1 MSMLAIG
8 WEPEIRGVLTVIIA
22 VVVLCGSIY
31 MIMATNM
38 GARLA
43 FLVVLAA
50 LVRLVDA
57 HGHHVVDLRHRP
69 EGPRPDVGRGAR
81 ARRCC
86 RTRRPCTRAG
96 VLDTLPDIPADAT
109 FPEEAELVAEQLLLE
124 GWEILDTSSAE
135 FGQVQAQA
143 SVFLEEEG
151 AFAAGEFEILEV
163 FDIGGDRYPKVN
175 ESLDFFAFFHE
186 PHYVLAEAAPI
197 EQVRTEPGRAPVP
210 PTIDDDAQRQ
220 YVYMIRDAGAIRQPA
235 MVLTIGGG
243 AIFLALCYLLHRRE
257 RFLRRNL
264 AMPATPVARAKAA
277 ESADAPSADD
287 KETVSV

>member
-1 MSMLAIG
+1 MAMLAIA

-31 MIMATNM
+31 LIMATNM

-43 FLVVLAA
+43 FLVALAGLFGWLFLMGITWWIYGIGLKGPDPTWAEVPGKTVLQDTQA
-50 LVRLVDA
+50 LY
-57 HGHHVVDLRHRP
+57 
-69 EGPRPDVGRGAR
+69 
-81 ARRCC
+81 
-86 RTRRPCTRAG
+86 TAG
-96 VLDTLPDIPADAT
+96 VLETLPDVPADAT

-124 GWEILDTSSAE
+124 GWDILDTSSAE

-151 AFAAGEFEILEV
+151 AFAAGEFQILEV

-220 YVYMIRDAGAIRQPA
+220 YVYMIRDAGNIRQPA

-257 RFLRRNL
+257 RFMRRNL

-277 ESADAPSADD
+277 ESADEPSAE
-287 KETVSV
+287 KEAVSV

>member
-1 MSMLAIG
+1 MSMLAIA
-8 WEPEIRGVLTVIIA
+8 WENEIRGLLTVIIA

-43 FLVVLAA
+43 FLVALAGLFGWLMLMGLTWWIYGIGLKGPDPTWQAVPGKTVLQDTQA
-50 LVRLVDA
+50 LY
-57 HGHHVVDLRHRP
+57 
-69 EGPRPDVGRGAR
+69 
-81 ARRCC
+81 
-86 RTRRPCTRAG
+86 TAG
-96 VLDTLPDIPADAT
+96 VLQELPEIPADAT

-124 GWEILDTSSAE
+124 GWDVLDTSSAE

-151 AFAAGEFEILEV
+151 AYAAGEFQILEV
-163 FDIGGDRYPKVN
+163 FDIGGDRYPKIN

-210 PTIDDDAQRQ
+210 PTIDDEAQRQ
-220 YVYMIRDAGAIRQPA
+220 YVYMVRDAGAIRQPA

-243 AIFLALCYLLHRRE
+243 AIFFALCFLLHRRE

-264 AMPATPVARAKAA
+264 AMPATPVARSKAT
-277 ESADAPSADD
+277 EVADASSAD

>member
-1 MSMLAIG
+1 MSMLAIA

-43 FLVVLAA
+43 FLVALAGLFGWLMLMGVTWWIYGIGLKGPDPTWQEVPGKTVLQDTQA
-50 LVRLVDA
+50 LY
-57 HGHHVVDLRHRP
+57 
-69 EGPRPDVGRGAR
+69 
-81 ARRCC
+81 
-86 RTRRPCTRAG
+86 TAG
-96 VLDTLPDIPADAT
+96 VLQQLPDIPADAT

-124 GWEILDTSSAE
+124 GWDVLDTSSAE

-151 AFAAGEFEILEV
+151 AFAAGEFQILEV

-243 AIFLALCYLLHRRE
+243 AIFFALCYLLHRRE

>member
-1 MSMLAIG
+1 MSMLAIS

-31 MIMATNM
+31 LIMATNL

-43 FLVVLAA
+43 FLVALAGLFGWLFLMGITWWIYGIGLKGPDPTWAEVPGKTVLQDTQA
-50 LVRLVDA
+50 LY
-57 HGHHVVDLRHRP
+57 
-69 EGPRPDVGRGAR
+69 
-81 ARRCC
+81 
-86 RTRRPCTRAG
+86 TAG
-96 VLDTLPDIPADAT
+96 VLQTLPDVPADAT
-109 FPEEAELVAEQLLLE
+109 FPEEADLVAEQLLVE
-124 GWEILDTSSAE
+124 GWDILDTSAPE

-151 AFAAGEFEILEV
+151 AFAAGEFQILEV
-163 FDIGGDRYPKVN
+163 FDMGGDRYPKVN

-220 YVYMIRDAGAIRQPA
+220 YVYMVRDAGARRQPA
-235 MVLTIGGG
+235 MVLSIGGG

-257 RFLRRNL
+257 RFMRRNL

-277 ESADAPSADD
+277 EATDATSAD
-287 KETVSV
+287 KEAVPV

>member
-1 MSMLAIG
+1 MSMLAIA

-43 FLVVLAA
+43 FLVALAA
-50 LVRLVDA
+50 LFGWLFLM
-57 HGHHVVDLRHRP
+57 GITWWIYGIGLK
-69 EGPRPDVGRGAR
+69 GPDPTWAEVPGKTVLQDTQALY
-81 ARRCC
+81 
-86 RTRRPCTRAG
+86 TAG
-96 VLDTLPDIPADAT
+96 VLETLPDVPADAT

-124 GWEILDTSSAE
+124 GWDILDTSSAE

-151 AFAAGEFEILEV
+151 AFAAGEFQILEV

-220 YVYMIRDAGAIRQPA
+220 YVYMIRDAGNIRQPA

-257 RFLRRNL
+257 RFMRRNL

-277 ESADAPSADD
+277 ESADEPSAE
-287 KETVSV
+287 KEAVSV